1 MPLLDIRVDHLKI
14 VQDILKKHVPTHEV
28 WAFGSR
34 AKWLAKEYSDL
45 DLCILGETPLSFRTL
60 GLLEE
65 AFEDSDLPY
74 TVDVVDW
81 ATTSESFRKIIK
93 RDRVVVQKVG
103 RGLGAEWVDIRLG
116 DACTKIGSGAT
127 PKGGGSVYLNEG
139 PIAFVRSQNIHNEG
153 LSKDGMVYLDE
164 KLAQGL
170 ANVQVEE
177 LDVLLNITGDSVARA
192 CQVIKEVLP
201 ARVNQHVVIIRANQ
215 KILWPT
221 YLRYF
226 LVSSAMQ
233 AHMLGLASVGAT
245 RNALT
250 KGMIESFTIRCPK
263 EVDYQKAIADVLG
276 SFDDKI
282 AINRR
287 INQTLEAMA
296 QAIFKSWFVNFDP
309 VKAKIAAKISLT
321 PALSR
326 REREEK
332 VLRSAMCAI
341 SGKMDAELDTLPP
354 EQYDSLAAT
363 AALVPDEMEESEL
376 GEIPK
381 GWEVKALGNVT
392 AYLNRGISPK
402 YLESGGVLV
411 LNQKCI
417 RDFRIDSS
425 KGRRHDPGQRK
436 IDDRTL
442 ELGDV
447 LVNSTGVGTL
457 GRVAQLLH
465 LSEQIIVDSHVTVV
479 RTGRELSAPYIG
491 QYMVWKQHEI
501 EAMGEGSTGQTEL
514 SRIKLTGLRVLTP
527 SKAVLIP
534 FDRAVYTVN
543 SRIAANDLE
552 SERLADLRD
561 TLLPKLLSGELSI
574 ENISLKSEATA

>member
-263 EVDYQKAIADVLG
+263 EVDYQKAIADVFG

-363 AALVPDEMEESEL
+363 AALFPDEMEESEL
-376 GEIPK
+376 GEIPR
-381 GWEVKALGNVT
+381 GWRVSKVETLLMRLSARTRYTKEHVSEYGHTPVFEQGASILLGYHDATATYKASAEEPAFIFGDHTCVTRLSCQPFDISQNVIPLHGRDRATIWVYYAVKE
-392 AYLNRGISPK
+392 K
-402 YLESGGVLV
+402 
-411 LNQKCI
+411 QK
-417 RDFRIDSS
+417 FQEY
-425 KGRRHDPGQRK
+425 RRHWMELISKDVVNAPA
-436 IDDRTL
+436 DVCL
-442 ELGDV
+442 EFSKKV
-447 LVNSTGVGTL
+447 SV
-457 GRVAQLLH
+457 LH
-465 LSEQIIVDSHVTVV
+465 LQIEECERQI
-479 RTGRELSAPYIG
+479 
-491 QYMVWKQHEI
+491 Q
-501 EAMGEGSTGQTEL
+501 
-514 SRIKLTGLRVLTP
+514 GLR
-527 SKAVLIP
+527 
-534 FDRAVYTVN
+534 
-543 SRIAANDLE
+543 E
-552 SERLADLRD
+552 LRD
-561 TLLPKLLSGELSI
+561 TLLPKLLSGELSVT
-574 ENISLKSEATA
+574 NIDSNPEKATP